1 MKGECTMS
9 FAGRLRFFRNKEGLT
24 QKLLGQLMGFPE
36 KSADI
41 RVAQYENESRVPK
54 PEVVDEFAKRFAIS
68 PRALAVP
75 DITSY
80 DGLMHTLFA
89 LEDTFGLRMEIID
102 GEPYFRIDDHGN
114 YDAFR
119 LKQGIMRWKTMVELL
134 DAKEITRSEYD
145 YWRYN
150 YAEDSDVD
158 VLPFIG
164 LQLSNG
170 KLVKAYRYTEGME
183 EEENT

>member
-1 MKGECTMS
+1 MS
-9 FAGRLRFFRNKEGLT
+9 FGSRLRYFRQKQGIT

-54 PEVVDEFAKRFAIS
+54 PEVVNEFAKQFCVD

-75 DITSY
+75 DISTY

-89 LEDTFGLRMEIID
+89 LEDTFGLKLVVKD
-102 GEPYFRIDDHGN
+102 DEPYFYFDDRGN
-114 YDAFR
+114 HDAFE
-119 LKQGIMRWKTMVELL
+119 LKKGLMRWKTMVQLL
-134 DAKEITRSEYD
+134 ADKEITRSEYD

-150 YAEDSDVD
+150 YNENSDEE
-158 VLPFIG
+158 VLDFIG

-170 KLVKAYRYTEGME
+170 KLVKYYRYTEGME
-183 EEENT
+183 DEENT

>member
-1 MKGECTMS
+1 M
-9 FAGRLRFFRNKEGLT
+9 
-24 QKLLGQLMGFPE
+24 LGQLMGFPE

-54 PEVVDEFAKRFAIS
+54 PEVVKEFADRFNIS

-75 DITSY
+75 DINTY
-80 DGLMHTLFA
+80 EGLMHTLFA
-89 LEDTFGLRMEIID
+89 LEDTFGLRMVIKD
-102 GEPYFRIDDHGN
+102 GEPYFYIDERGN

-119 LKQGIMRWKTMVELL
+119 LKEGIMRWKTMVELR
-134 DAKEITRSEYD
+134 DSKEITTSEYD

-183 EEENT
+183 EEEKT